1 MCSSVSVSPA
11 AAPQTTPATYPHC
24 PTETRKQER
33 ESATTVGIPR
43 SWTISRDEWGPPM
56 ELDRRPPRGRAR
68 VHRLQGVRGVS
79 AGQHRALTSGRT
91 VGGPDGVLASGEDGT
106 ATSDSGRAGPPHH
119 VLTTGPA
126 WTCPSGKMRG
136 SPPSTMWLKDAGGA
150 GRSVGK
156 ERNRPSQTRY
166 QLLGPVLQLFR
177 LSARD
182 RRLLPPCGC

>member
-1 MCSSVSVSPA
+1 MCRFPLQLHHKPRLPHTHIAQLRPASRRGNQPPPSASPGHGPLA
-11 AAPQTTPATYPHC
+11 GMN
-24 PTETRKQER
+24 
-33 ESATTVGIPR
+33 GI
-43 SWTISRDEWGPPM
+43 WGPPM
-56 ELDRRPPRGRAR
+56 ELDRRPPRGRDR

-79 AGQHRALTSGRT
+79 AGQHRALISGRT

-106 ATSDSGRAGPPHH
+106 ATSDSGRAGPPLH

-126 WTCPSGKMRG
+126 WTGPSGKMRG
-136 SPPSTMWLKDAGGA
+136 SPPSPMWLKDAGGA

-156 ERNRPSQTRY
+156 EQNRPSQTRY